1 MKELSKSDIQQ
12 LFDFT
17 QQHRVRHLDVQ
28 IELVDHLASAIEVK
42 ITQNP
47 NLSFQEAL
55 DQTYAEFG
63 IFGFGKL
70 EQEKQDAVE
79 KQILRNVRNYVQSFL
94 TPPRIFLTLLAMLP
108 VYQLL
113 NQVPNPLLFTRMLFG
128 GLFFAGIFVYYYWL
142 IVKRKMMRT
151 YLEVKTII
159 STVGH
164 VLIFFHVALTF
175 CLQEETMTR
184 PLAVIIA
191 VWTVLSIVATIG
203 MFQYAYFSVKK
214 IEERYVGMVNLS
226 I

>member
-1 MKELSKSDIQQ
+1 MKELSKRDIQQ

-94 TPPRIFLTLLAMLP
+94 TPPRIFLTLLAMWL

-113 NQVPNPLLFTRMLFG
+113 DKVPNPLFFTQMLFG
-128 GLFFAGIFVYYYWL
+128 GLFLAGILIYYYWL
-142 IVKRKMMRT
+142 IVKRKMMQT
-151 YLEVKTII
+151 YLEAKTII

-175 CLQEETMTR
+175 CLQEETMTD
-184 PLAVIIA
+184 PLVIIAA
-191 VWTVLSIVATIG
+191 VWTVLSIVTTVG
-203 MFQYAYFSVKK
+203 TFQYAYFRVKR
-214 IEERYVGMVNLS
+214 IEERYVGMAKSSV
-226 I
+226 